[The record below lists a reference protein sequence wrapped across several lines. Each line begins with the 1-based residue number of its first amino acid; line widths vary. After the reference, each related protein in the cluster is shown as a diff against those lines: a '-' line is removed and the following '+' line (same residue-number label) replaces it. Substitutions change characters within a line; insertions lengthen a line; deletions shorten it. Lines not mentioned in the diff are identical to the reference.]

1 MIRLVVFALLS
12 IITVPYAAAAERP
25 NIVLIVTDDMSPDA
39 GCYGNAVIKTPAI
52 DALARDGV
60 RLPNAFCTTASCSA
74 SRSVILS
81 GMHNHANA
89 HYGHAHAYHHFS
101 SYPKVQ
107 SLPVRLTAAGYR
119 TVRIG
124 KFHVEPEAVYQ
135 FEQVLP
141 GADRNPVQMAENCR
155 GLLAAES
162 DKPFFLYFCTADPHR
177 SGGEVAGDPLQPNP
191 FGNTAAGHKG
201 VDEVKYDPKDV
212 IVPPF
217 LPDTPTCRAEL
228 AQYYQSVSRVDQGVA
243 RLVALLKETN
253 QYDKT
258 LIVFT
263 SDHGIAMPGSKTT
276 VFEPGLTVPMIY
288 KLPAKPSPAT
298 AGRVCQAMVSHVDLT
313 PTLLDVAGA
322 LPAPAAAPAARP
334 KAAANQGTLQ
344 GRSYWKILGEEKPAG
359 WDEIN
364 ASHTFHEITM
374 YYPMR
379 VVRNRQHKL
388 IWNLAAPLP
397 FPFASDLWDAPTWQT
412 VYKQGPDALYGKR
425 TVKNYIQRPT
435 FELYDLQAD
444 PHEVKNLA
452 SDPKYAQLLG
462 EMKDQLKAFQKTTSD
477 PWIMKWDYE

>member
-1 MIRLVVFALLS
+1 MFRCWAVLFLLVTSSL
-12 IITVPYAAAAERP
+12 AAAERP
-25 NIVLIVTDDMSPDA
+25 NIILFVTDDMSPDA
-39 GCYGNAVIKTPAI
+39 GCYGNPVIKTPAI

-74 SRSVILS
+74 SRSVILT
-81 GMHNHANA
+81 GIHNHANA

-101 SYPKVQ
+101 SYPKLQ
-107 SLPVRLTAAGYR
+107 SLPVRLTAAGYK

-124 KFHVEPEAVYQ
+124 KYHVEPEAVYK
-135 FEQVLP
+135 FDQVLP
-141 GADRNPVQMAENCR
+141 GAERNPVQMAENCR
-155 GLLAAES
+155 DLIAAKG

-177 SGGEVAGDPLQPNP
+177 GGGDVVSDPHKPNA
-191 FGNTAAGHKG
+191 FGNKPDGYPG
-201 VDEVKYDPKDV
+201 VKQITYDPKEV

-243 RLVALLKETN
+243 KLVEILKAAEE
-253 QYDKT
+253 YDNT

-276 VFEPGLTVPMIY
+276 VYDPGLTVPMIY
-288 KLPAKPSPAT
+288 KLPGKP
-298 AGRVCQAMVSHVDLT
+298 AGNAGKTCSAMVSHVDLT
-313 PTLLDVAGA
+313 PTLLDAAGA
-322 LPAPAAAPAARP
+322 LPPAKDDGPAPKRPRAAAGQSA
-334 KAAANQGTLQ
+334 LQ
-344 GRSYWKILGEEKPAG
+344 GRSYWKVLTEEKPAD

-379 VVRNRQHKL
+379 VVRTRQHKL

-397 FPFASDLWDAPTWQT
+397 FPFASDLWDAPTWQS

-435 FELYDLQAD
+435 FELYDLQKD
-444 PHEVKNLA
+444 PHEVHNLA
-452 SDPKYAQLLG
+452 GDSTYATLLE
-462 EMKDQLKAFQKTTSD
+462 EMKGKLKAFQKETSD
-477 PWIMKWDYE
+477 PWVLKWNYE